1 MDQRTVER
9 TSQFNRQLKKLGKK
23 HRRLHGIV
31 QECLNDICTDAIPD
45 GDSLTRLRG
54 LPVFKIRCS
63 TGEDKGLR
71 SGARIIYY
79 KNDSK
84 FVALYIYLKS
94 DRNDIS
100 DKEILKILKS
110 NHLYE

>member
-1 MDQRTVER
+1 MTVHHSLICNLN
-9 TSQFNRQLKKLGKK
+9 TW
-23 HRRLHGIV
+23 
-31 QECLNDICTDAIPD
+31 QEIPEATWVRPRELRWHIYIAIPD
-45 GDSLTRLRG
+45 GDPLIRLRG
-54 LPVFKIRCS
+54 LPVFKIRCR

-84 FVALYIYLKS
+84 IIALYIYLKS
-94 DRNDIS
+94 DRNVIS
-100 DKEILKILKS
+100 DKEIMKILKI